1 MMVQSPLKRQQVKPN
16 LRKVPRPD
24 ITSPSPAAKAGKRN
38 VRKGTSGKTGFPS
51 LKPGK
56 VILAT
61 LIIGVFGFAYLTH
74 VFATQR
80 LLQEVQQLEKEY
92 NKARQMHDELK
103 LRYDRMVGP
112 AEIYQKA
119 KEQGFV
125 NGGPADKVI
134 VVEE

>member
-1 MMVQSPLKRQQVKPN
+1 MVQSPRRKEKIQPN
-16 LRKVPRPD
+16 LRRVDTTKHTAQKKNSTPNASA
-24 ITSPSPAAKAGKRN
+24 SPKTKSP
-38 VRKGTSGKTGFPS
+38 KGLPK

-61 LIIGVFGFAYLTH
+61 FILGIIGFTYLTH
-74 VFATQR
+74 VFATQA
-80 LLQEVQQLEKEY
+80 LLEEVQQLEQEY
-92 NKARQMHDELK
+92 NLTRQLHDELR

-125 NGGPADKVI
+125 NGGAADKVI
-134 VVEE
+134 EVNR

>member
-1 MMVQSPLKRQQVKPN
+1 MMVQSPLKREQVKPN

-24 ITSPSPAAKAGKRN
+24 IASPSPTSAKAAKRSAK
-38 VRKGTSGKTGFPS
+38 KGTSARTGFPTI
-51 LKPGK
+51 KPGK

-61 LIIGVFGFAYLTH
+61 FLIGVIGFAYLTH

-80 LLQEVQQLEKEY
+80 LLQEVQQMEKEY
-92 NKARQMHDELK
+92 NQARQIHDELK
-103 LRYDRMVGP
+103 LSYDRMVGP
-112 AEIYQKA
+112 AEIYSKA

-134 VVEE
+134 LIE